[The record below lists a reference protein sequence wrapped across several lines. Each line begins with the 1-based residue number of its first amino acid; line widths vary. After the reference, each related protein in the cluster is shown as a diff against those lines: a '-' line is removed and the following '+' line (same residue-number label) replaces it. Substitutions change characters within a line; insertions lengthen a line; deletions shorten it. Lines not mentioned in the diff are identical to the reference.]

1 MSLFDIFRRK
11 KSTATPNP
19 NAERGDWKDW
29 FLDMENRGPFRKN
42 RTVKPEPDAE
52 RGDWMKWFLNR
63 EGLAGKFNA
72 DPGGYID
79 YTPWISFN
87 GGGYAQSGPK
97 RRQKLQP
104 RNENVLYNLSDR
116 YYEARN
122 VEGMRRVNQEL
133 QDRIQNHPSMQP
145 GTGFIFPGRPEEGRG
160 GVGQDSFWNVKANQ
174 PDQSGIM
181 LTLADNPAVNRIQNI
196 YNRAANNPTT
206 NRVKNI
212 YNMID
217 PFLPEV
223 DWGDKKVGYDY
234 NRDLWGGNL
243 NIGGEY
249 DFDDD
254 EYKAGINWGKNF

>member
-87 GGGYAQSGPK
+87 DGGYAQSGPK

-104 RNENVLYNLSDR
+104 RSLDALESVGDR
-116 YYEARN
+116 YAW
-122 VEGMRRVNQEL
+122 EGNTQGLNRIHREMN
-133 QDRIQNHPSMQP
+133 DRFVKPYAVP
-145 GTGFIFPGRPEEGRG
+145 GTGFMQPGRPEEGRG
-160 GVGQDSFWNVKANQ
+160 GVGPDSFWNVKANQ

-181 LTLADNPAVNRIQNI
+181 GLEMADATDYINKMKEGYNRI
-196 YNRAANNPTT
+196 
-206 NRVKNI
+206 
-212 YNMID
+212 
-217 PFLPEV
+217 
-223 DWGDKKVGYDY
+223 KKGYDFLDDHVDRDE
-234 NRDLWGGNL
+234 NRINYEWNKPLWGGTL
-243 NIGGEY
+243 GIGGEY

-254 EYKAGINWGKNF
+254 QYKAGINWTIG